1 MGIGNVASAADQYS
15 RRTISGATRGVKS
28 GELRHVRRSNATH
41 SQVQIAGQCR
51 KWGSQTATCSA
62 PAAAITATIAVSA
75 SSVLKA
81 RVSSARNAMKAG
93 ADVTPLGET

>member
-1 MGIGNVASAADQYS
+1 MASGADQHS

-28 GELRHVRRSNATH
+28 GELRHSNATH

-62 PAAAITATIAVSA
+62 PAAAITAAIAVSA

-93 ADVTPLGET
+93 ADVTPLGAP